1 AVGETAARHACDA
14 RLAKKREDVL
24 ARFELAPVIDSTAI
38 VGVHLE
44 EEAVLLVHA
53 LELVDEACAAVSVER
68 TDALAKV
75 RALGEELDIGHIAQ
89 LPVAGQR
96 CGTVGP
102 ARADSRSQLRIAKA
116 DPAAAVARDRM
127 RLGEAANK
135 DGALQYVGPPEGLH
149 AGAVLLWS

>member
-1 AVGETAARHACDA
+1 ARSLAVHSPLHRWDGNTADREAHKVVAVGETAARHACDA

-44 EEAVLLVHA
+44 AEAVLLVHA
-53 LELVDEACAAVSVER
+53 QKRVEEAGAEGRVECTNAV
-68 TDALAKV
+68 TKV
-75 RALGEELDIGHIAQ
+75 RALGEELDLGHIAQ
-89 LPVAGQR
+89 LPGAVERG
-96 CGTVGP
+96 GTVGP

-127 RLGEAANK
+127 R
-135 DGALQYVGPPEGLH
+135 
-149 AGAVLLWS
+149 